1 MFELKRSKYFDKW
14 YNNIKEAKLKA
25 IVVSRLER
33 VEKGNFGD
41 CEPVGDGIH
50 ELRIHYGKGHR
61 IYFKE
66 TGKEIILL
74 LCAGNKQNQSKTI
87 KLAKKII
94 NEA

>member
-1 MFELKRSKYFDKW
+1 MFEIRRSKYFDKW

-25 IVVSRLER
+25 IVISRLER

-41 CEPVGDGIH
+41 CEPIGENIH

-61 IYFKE
+61 IYFKT

-74 LCAGNKQNQSKTI
+74 LCAGDKQNQKKTI
-87 KLAKKII
+87 ELAKKIKD
-94 NEA
+94 EV